1 MALLQDDG
9 DDGADDDGVDDD
21 DYGSGDDDDDDGSAE
36 TQHWGCNV
44 LCFYRK
50 SLALN
55 SLFPHE
61 RFFLTVIQGSSVHW
75 AFEIGTLDKVGC
87 GQMLKLWPL
96 KSTACP
102 KLVQCYSPSWKI
114 SGDFEGLYTSSSP

>member
-1 MALLQDDG
+1 MILGGVRHKTMALLQDDG

-36 TQHWGCNV
+36 TQHWECNV

-55 SLFPHE
+55 S
-61 RFFLTVIQGSSVHW
+61 FFHTKNFFDCH
-75 AFEIGTLDKVGC
+75 
-87 GQMLKLWPL
+87 
-96 KSTACP
+96 
-102 KLVQCYSPSWKI
+102 
-114 SGDFEGLYTSSSP
+114 SGI

>member
-21 DYGSGDDDDDDGSAE
+21 DYGSGDDDDDDGSVE
-36 TQHWGCNV
+36 TQHWECNA

-55 SLFPHE
+55 S
-61 RFFLTVIQGSSVHW
+61 FFHTKNYFDCH
-75 AFEIGTLDKVGC
+75 
-87 GQMLKLWPL
+87 
-96 KSTACP
+96 
-102 KLVQCYSPSWKI
+102 
-114 SGDFEGLYTSSSP
+114 SGI